1 MRLTNYDAVLSFLWI
16 DDEIDRDE
24 TPELLDEL
32 DPDEFTINRR
42 RWPGKR

>member
-1 MRLTNYDAVLSFLWI
+1 MRLTHYNAVVSFIWI

-32 DPDEFTINRR
+32 DPEEFTISRK
-42 RWPGKR
+42 RWPGRR